1 MPRMTITLS
10 DEIHQALKETSL
22 RQHRPIA
29 AIIEE
34 SLRFRGIKTQMHAR
48 ALVQSARTRG
58 DLNEENALTLAVEE
72 TRKVRRGK

>member
-10 DEIHQALKETSL
+10 EDIHQALKEASI

-34 SLRFRGIKTQMHAR
+34 SLRFRGIKTRMHAR
-48 ALVQSARTRG
+48 DLIQAARARG
-58 DLNEENALTLAVEE
+58 DLNEENALSLAVEE
-72 TRKVRRGK
+72 TRKARRDK